1 MKGGV
6 FVSAKR
12 KYRRILVGLLIVST
26 IFTCFFS
33 YRIIDEMIPNQI
45 SVIEGTDASLKSNL
59 LVQYTVKEE
68 MQAVD
73 SKTSKDNVNQEETT
87 IRNYTI
93 QADLLGLI
101 HFKDVEVNVIQ
112 NQKLIPCGIQVGIY
126 LQTKGVMIIGTS
138 SVNGIDG
145 MKHEPANN
153 IARPDDYIVSLNGI
167 AVSSKSQ
174 LIFLVNKYGNQD
186 IVLGIKRN
194 GNYLE
199 VKITPIQT
207 AEEEYK
213 LGIWVRD
220 DTQGI
225 GTLTYITEDGYF
237 GALGHG
243 ISDVDTGALLSSENG
258 TLYNADIWGIKKGE
272 SGNPGGLLGS
282 IEYEADNVIGKIADN
297 NSHGIFGT
305 ADKKLIEE
313 CKYPALPIG
322 LKQEV
327 VSGPAK
333 ILCALQGEVE
343 EYEIEIVSVD
353 YANNEKSKGMV
364 IQITDPKLLSK
375 TNGIVQG
382 MSGSPIIQNG
392 KLIGAVTHV
401 FVKEPTKGY
410 GIFIESMLSET
421 KH

>member
-1 MKGGV
+1 M
-6 FVSAKR
+6 SAKMM
-12 KYRRILVGLLIVST
+12 YRRILIGVLIVSI

-33 YRIIDEMIPNQI
+33 YRMIDKMIPDEI
-45 SVIEGTDASLKSNL
+45 SVIEGNDANLKSNL
-59 LVQYTVKEE
+59 LVHYTVKEE
-68 MQAVD
+68 EMKAVD
-73 SKTSKDNVNQEETT
+73 SQTSGSMGNQKDTASKDYV
-87 IRNYTI
+87 I

-138 SVNGIDG
+138 QVNGMDG
-145 MKHEPANN
+145 MKYAPAEH
-153 IARPDDYIVSLNGI
+153 IVKPDDYIVSLNGI
-167 AVSSKSQ
+167 SVSSKSQ
-174 LIFLVNKYGNQD
+174 LIFLVNKYGND
-186 IVLGIKRN
+186 DVILGINRN
-194 GNYLE
+194 GSYLE
-199 VKITPIQT
+199 TRITPVCT
-207 AEEEYK
+207 AENEYK

-225 GTLTYITEDGYF
+225 GTLTYITEDGEF

-258 TLYNADIWGIKKGE
+258 TLYTADIWGIKKGE
-272 SGNPGGLLGS
+272 SGEPGGLLGS
-282 IEYEADNVIGKIADN
+282 IEYEADNVIGAITSN

-305 ADKKLIEE
+305 AEEKLIEA
-313 CKYPALPIG
+313 CNYTPLSIG

-364 IQITDPKLLSK
+364 IQITDPELLSK

-401 FVKEPTKGY
+401 FVKEPAKGY
-410 GIFIESMLSET
+410 GIFIETMLSENYT
-421 KH
+421 